1 MKSDIIAIKNDVK
14 KDDIEKILSQVEKLA
29 DLQNLSEKQ
38 SRQLRLLTEELLG
51 FEKGILGFSEGEMYI
66 ENKGMEYKVCLHSDV
81 QLDVWT
87 REYAA
92 DCSSTH
98 KNAAYSGF
106 KGKLRKIV
114 DTMCDYDALSPTSME
129 TAGYLSASPEMY
141 AAESYDYAW
150 SMSEYREQV
159 KKDTEE
165 WDMLEHS
172 ILANLADDVIVAARK
187 NFIDII
193 VVKKF

>member
-1 MKSDIIAIKNDVK
+1 MKSDIIAIKEDIK
-14 KDDIEKILSQVEKLA
+14 KTDIEKILTQVEKIA
-29 DLQNLSEKQ
+29 SLQELSDKQ
-38 SRQLRLLTEELLG
+38 SLQLRLLTEELLG
-51 FEKGILGFSEGEMYI
+51 FEKGILGFSDGEMHI
-66 ENKGMEYKVCLHSDV
+66 ENDGNEYKICLHSDV

-87 REYAA
+87 REYAV

-106 KGKLRKIV
+106 KGKLRMIV
-114 DTMCDYDALSPTSME
+114 DSMCDYDALSPGTME
-129 TAGYLSASPEMY
+129 TAGYLAAPMGGYSASD
-141 AAESYDYAW
+141 YDCAW
-150 SMSEYREQV
+150 AMSEYKEQV
-159 KKDTEE
+159 KKNTEE